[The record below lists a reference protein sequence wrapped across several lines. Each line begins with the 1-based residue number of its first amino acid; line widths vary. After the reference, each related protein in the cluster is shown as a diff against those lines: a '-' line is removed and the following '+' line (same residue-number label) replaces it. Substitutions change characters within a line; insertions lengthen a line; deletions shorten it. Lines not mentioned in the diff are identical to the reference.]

1 MMAEKLRVAVAG
13 TGYFSQFHYDAW
25 QRCPE
30 VEIVGI
36 ADRNGEAAQ
45 SKAHELGTVSFDDTA
60 TMLDAVKPDA
70 LDIITP
76 PPTHFELIEQA
87 SSRGITAICQKPF
100 CGTLDIAERAVER
113 VARKGTQIIVHENF
127 RFMPWFGAI
136 KSALDE
142 DRLGRLFQITFRLRP
157 GDGQG
162 PQAYLER
169 QPYFQ
174 TMERFLVHETAI
186 HYVDVFR
193 YLAGEVTDVSARLDK
208 LNPVI
213 AGEDA
218 CLITMGFEGGARGLI
233 DGNRLSDHRA
243 DNRRRTMGEMLVEG
257 EKGVLE
263 LDGEANLTFRAHG
276 SNTIEPIAYD
286 WNDHGFGADCV
297 YRFTRH
303 VVDHLLNG
311 LAVQNTGADY
321 LSNLRIEE
329 AIYRSHQ
336 TGRVVAL
343 D

>member
-1 MMAEKLRVAVAG
+1 MTQKLRVAVAG

-36 ADRNGEAAQ
+36 ADVNKDAAKA
-45 SKAHELGTVSFDDTA
+45 KAHELGAALFGDVA
-60 TMLDAVKPDA
+60 TLLDGVKPHV

-76 PPTHFELIEQA
+76 PPTHFDLIEMA
-87 SSRGITAICQKPF
+87 SQRGVSVICQKPF
-100 CGTLDIAERAVER
+100 CGTLETAQQAVDL
-113 VARKGTQIIVHENF
+113 VAKNGTALIVHENF

-136 KSALDE
+136 KTVLDE
-142 DRLGRLFQITFRLRP
+142 GRLGRLFQITFRLRP

-162 PQAYLER
+162 PKAYLER

-193 YLAGEVTDVSARLDK
+193 YLAGEVKDVSARLDK

-218 CLITMGFEGGARGLI
+218 CLIMMGFENGARGLI
-233 DGNRLSDHRA
+233 DGNRLCDHRA

-276 SNTIEPIAYD
+276 SNTIETIAYD

-303 VVDHLLNG
+303 AVDHFVHG
-311 LAVQNTGADY
+311 QPVQNTGAQY
-321 LSNLRIEE
+321 LTNLRLEE
-329 AIYRSHQ
+329 AIYRSHE
-336 TGRVVAL
+336 TGRVVAAL
-343 D
+343 